1 LNRTRLPIA
10 LWLALVVICVAI
22 VARTEVTTDLGG
34 FLPGSPTPAQQVLVD
49 ELRDGVVARLILIGI
64 EGADQKARAALSARL
79 ADALRP
85 AAEFAYVA
93 NGASDRF
100 RADGA
105 FLLRH
110 RYLLSDAVTPARFSV
125 AGLRAA
131 LEDRLD
137 ELASS
142 TSVLTGQLLA
152 RDPTGEFL
160 HLLERLSEDQGQGPQ
175 KRDDVWFSADGGR
188 ALLIAQTRAPG
199 FDIDAQERALAKI
212 RAEFEAARSAAGID
226 GARLEM
232 SGPGVFAVA
241 SRAGIKGDAIRF
253 SALATVLVSVIL
265 LTVYRSPRVLGLTL
279 LPVASG
285 ALAGIAAVSLG
296 FGSVHGITLGFG
308 ATLIGEAVD
317 YAIYLFT
324 NTSAD
329 SPPRKTLARIWPTL
343 RLGMMTSVIGFGAML
358 FSGFPGLAQLGLFSI
373 AGLIAAL
380 LVTRWLLPVL
390 APDGYQV
397 RAADAL
403 APLLAN
409 LVARARVLRLP
420 LIALVALA
428 AGALMFRGGAIWD
441 DEIAGL
447 SPVSAEDQRLDES
460 MRADLGAPDVRQLIV
475 VRGATEEAVLQ
486 TAENVG
492 AALQPLISDG
502 LLGGYDSPARYL
514 PSLSAQRAR
523 QQAIPATA
531 QLRRDLVRAAQ
542 GLPFRAD
549 AFPPFLDEAEAAR
562 RAAPL
567 SRADLEGTGLGLKVE
582 ALLAQRRGE
591 WHAMLPLRG
600 AADDAALRQALAS
613 FDPGDVVLLDL
624 KQETDTLYQDY
635 RARVMTSA
643 AIGIAAI
650 TALLLVTLRSPA
662 RAFAVLAPLVAA
674 VLVTTAVMVSGGAQ
688 LNIFHVVALLLVFGV
703 GSNYTLFFERS
714 NTQGADRERSLAS
727 ALFCNLS
734 TVIGFG
740 VIGFSS
746 TPVLSA
752 IGTTVAVGA
761 FLSLAFAAILTA
773 RSPH

>member
-1 LNRTRLPIA
+1 MSPRRLPVA
-10 LWLALVVICVAI
+10 LWLAFVAICITI
-22 VARTEVTTDLGG
+22 VARTEISTDLGA

-49 ELRDGVVARLILIGI
+49 ELREGVVSRLILVGI
-64 EGADQKARAALSARL
+64 EGADQKARALLSARL
-79 ADALRP
+79 AQALQH
-85 AAEFAYVA
+85 ADEFAYVA

-100 RADGA
+100 QADGA

-110 RYLLSDAVTPARFSV
+110 RYLLSDAVTPARFSA

-160 HLLERLSEDQGQGPQ
+160 HLLERLNQEQGPQ
-175 KRDDVWFSADGGR
+175 KLDDVWFSADGSR

-212 RAEFEAARSAAGID
+212 RAEFEAARSAIASD
-226 GARLEM
+226 GARLLT

-241 SRAGIKGDAIRF
+241 SRAAIKGDAIRF
-253 SALATVLVSVIL
+253 SALATVLVSVVML
-265 LTVYRSPRVLGLTL
+265 AVYRSPRVLGLTL
-279 LPVASG
+279 VPVASG

-329 SPPRKTLARIWPTL
+329 NPPRKTLAKIWPTL
-343 RLGMMTSVIGFGAML
+343 RLGMATSVIGFGAML

-373 AGLIAAL
+373 AGLIVAL
-380 LVTRWLLPVL
+380 AVTRWLLPEL
-390 APDGYQV
+390 APAGYRV
-397 RAADAL
+397 RAVDAL
-403 APLLAN
+403 APLLLGLA
-409 LVARARVLRLP
+409 ARARVLRLP
-420 LIALVALA
+420 LVLLVGLA
-428 AGALMFRGGAIWD
+428 AATLMFKGEAVWE

-447 SPVSAEDQRLDES
+447 SPVSAADQRLDES
-460 MRADLGAPDVRQLIV
+460 MRADLGAPDVRLLIV
-475 VRGATEEAVLQ
+475 ARGATEEAVLQ
-486 TAENVG
+486 TAESIG
-492 AALQPLISDG
+492 AALQPLVAG
-502 LLGGYDSPARYL
+502 GRLGSYDSPARYL
-514 PSLSAQRAR
+514 PSLAAQRAR
-523 QQAIPATA
+523 QQAIPAPA
-531 QLRRDLVRAAQ
+531 QLRRDLARAAQ

-549 AFPPFLDEAEAAR
+549 VFAPFLEEAEAAR
-562 RAAPL
+562 RAAAL
-567 SRADLEGTGLGLKVE
+567 TRADLEGSGLGLKVD

-600 AADDAALRQALAS
+600 AADDGALRQALAR
-613 FDPGDVVLLDL
+613 FDPGAVVLLDL
-624 KQETDTLYQDY
+624 KLETDALYQNY

-643 AIGIAAI
+643 AVGIAAI
-650 TALLLVTLRSPA
+650 TLLLLLTLRSAA
-662 RAFAVLAPLVAA
+662 RAFAVLAPLAAA
-674 VLVTTAVMVSGGAQ
+674 VLVTTALMAFAGP

-714 NTQGADRERSLAS
+714 ASGGPDRERSLAS

-752 IGTTVAVGA
+752 IGATVAVGA
-761 FLSLAFAAILTA
+761 FLSLVFAAILTA